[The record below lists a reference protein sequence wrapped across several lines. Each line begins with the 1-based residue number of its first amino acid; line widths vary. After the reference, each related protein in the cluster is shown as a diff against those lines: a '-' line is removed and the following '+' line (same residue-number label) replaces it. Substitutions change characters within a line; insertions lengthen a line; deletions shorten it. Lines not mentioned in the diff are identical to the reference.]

1 MKEKLE
7 EEYLRRVK
15 KLLESKL
22 YSKNVIDRIDMW
34 AVGVIPCSAGIIN
47 WTIQNFKRIDT

>member
-34 AVGVIPCSAGIIN
+34 AIGVIPYSAGIIN